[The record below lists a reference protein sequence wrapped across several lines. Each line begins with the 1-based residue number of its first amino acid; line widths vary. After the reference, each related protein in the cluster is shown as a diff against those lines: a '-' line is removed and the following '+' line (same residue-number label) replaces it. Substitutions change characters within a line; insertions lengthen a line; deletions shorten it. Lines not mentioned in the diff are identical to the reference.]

1 MSTRVRLEAIVFD
14 AGTQIRASI
23 DQQVVSD
30 YAEAMTNGAVFPP
43 IVLFHDGTRHYLAD
57 GFHRFLAAQRIQ
69 WRELEAD
76 VRPGTKED
84 ALWFALGANRTN
96 GKRLT
101 DGDKKHAILLALAA
115 WPGRSANQIAEQIG
129 VNAGYFSRV
138 KAQHVKDNP
147 KQHVEDR
154 VIGKDGKTYPA
165 SSPKP
170 SRPVSPQRQAATELV
185 QQGLSSK
192 AIHESAGV
200 SFGTIAAARRDLG
213 VSGVDTSK
221 AAVQSR
227 RDQLR
232 EMADEG
238 HSSRQIAAAIGLT
251 ETRTRE
257 LARKLNVEIPADKVI
272 GRSKRHD
279 SNRII
284 ERIVMDAEN
293 LTEGV
298 DLVDFADIDRSRLA
312 EWLTSLQ
319 RSRDKLGAFIRRLMK
334 EQQNGEAA

>member
-1 MSTRVRLEAIVFD
+1 MAMVRLDTIVFD

-30 YAEAMTNGAVFPP
+30 YAEAMTSGAVFPP

-96 GKRLT
+96 GKRLNEA
-101 DGDKKHAILLALAA
+101 DKTHAVAMALAM
-115 WPGRSANQIAEQIG
+115 WPTKMQREIADHVGCSESLVSKVAARISIPTPGVATGIRGGALARQTKREQIKEMVAAGAQSIEIKKRLKAHTTVIAEVRAEMG
-129 VNAGYFSRV
+129 LGRT
-138 KAQHVKDNP
+138 DNT
-147 KQHVEDR
+147 R
-154 VIGKDGKTYPA
+154 
-165 SSPKP
+165 
-170 SRPVSPQRQAATELV
+170 
-185 QQGLSSK
+185 K
-192 AIHESAGV
+192 AIEG
-200 SFGTIAAARRDLG
+200 RRDRLRAM
-213 VSGVDTSK
+213 
-221 AAVQSR
+221 AA
-227 RDQLR
+227 
-232 EMADEG
+232 EG
-238 HSSRQIAAAIGLT
+238 HSSRQIAADIGLS
-251 ETRTRE
+251 EERTRL
-257 LARKLNVEIPADKVI
+257 LARELGVEIPADRAI

-298 DLVDFADIDRSRLA
+298 DLVDFADIDRSQLA
-312 EWLTSLQ
+312 EWLKSLQ
-319 RSRDKLGAFIRRLMK
+319 QSRDKLGAFIRRLMK